1 MDKYIKIYDD
11 VIDQV
16 SCQAL
21 IDKFEDSHEY
31 FETVHIEDGDAVIS
45 FEQVDMFKNEDAWKD
60 VQAGFLEL
68 FQDHVLQYK
77 IDCEITNKQWP
88 EKYGYESIRM
98 KRYLDNDYDRFDYH
112 VDVRDHDTARRFL
125 AFFIYLNEV
134 DGGHTEF
141 VGLNIPGTRMP
152 YRIKPRRG
160 RLVMFPPM
168 WTYPHAGL
176 KPIGGPKYFIHSYC
190 HYE

>member
-1 MDKYIKIYDD
+1 
-11 VIDQV
+11 
-16 SCQAL
+16 
-21 IDKFEDSHEY
+21 
-31 FETVHIEDGDAVIS
+31 
-45 FEQVDMFKNEDAWKD
+45 MFKNKDAWKD

-68 FQDHVLQYK
+68 FQDHILQYK
-77 IDCEITNKQWP
+77 IDCGITTKQWP

-112 VDVRDHDTARRFL
+112 VDVRDYDTARRFL
-125 AFFIYLNEV
+125 AFFIYLNDVE
-134 DGGHTEF
+134 GGETEF
-141 VGLNIPGTRMP
+141 VGLNKPGTHMP
-152 YRIKPRRG
+152 YTIQPKRG

-176 KPIGGPKYFIHSYC
+176 KPTGGKKYFIHSYC